1 MGRKSVSVQRRKE
14 IIKAFYKVAKDIGL
28 ENTSIA
34 KVAEHLSISNGLIMH
49 YFKTK
54 DELLIG
60 LNEFI
65 LEQHLNIVQNDEN
78 GEINSKQK
86 LHNLITSLFS
96 RNWNK
101 YFDDGV
107 FYSCYAL
114 IYRKK
119 DFNDSFKSYLQALHT
134 VLHKKLAEAKE
145 HQIISN
151 TNIDEITEVIFALI
165 DGAYYYL
172 GLFNE
177 KTEDYK
183 QKEAIYIKYA
193 LNILEFK
200 NE

>member
-1 MGRKSVSVQRRKE
+1 MGRKSVSVERRKE
-14 IIKAFYKVAKDIGL
+14 IIKAFYKVAKEIGL
-28 ENTSIA
+28 ENSSIA
-34 KVAEHLSISNGLIMH
+34 KVAEHLGISNGLIMH

-65 LEQHLNIVQNDEN
+65 LEQHLNIVQNNETNVID
-78 GEINSKQK
+78 SKQK

-96 RNWNK
+96 RNWNI

-119 DFNDSFKSYLQALHT
+119 DFKDSFKSYLQALHS
-134 VLHKKLAEAKE
+134 VLNTKLTEAKE
-145 HQIISN
+145 NDVIGNADIN
-151 TNIDEITEVIFALI
+151 EVTEIIFALI

-183 QKEAIYIKYA
+183 QKEAVYIKYA

-200 NE
+200 N

>member
-1 MGRKSVSVQRRKE
+1 MGRKSVSVERRKE
-14 IIKAFYKVAKDIGL
+14 IIKAFYKVAKEIGL
-28 ENTSIA
+28 ENSSIA
-34 KVAEHLSISNGLIMH
+34 KVAEHLGISNGLIMH

-54 DELLIG
+54 DELLLG

-65 LEQHLNIVQNDEN
+65 LEQHLNIVQNN
-78 GEINSKQK
+78 EIDVIDSKQK

-96 RNWNK
+96 RNWNT

-119 DFNDSFKSYLQALHT
+119 DFNESFKSYLQALHS
-134 VLHKKLAEAKE
+134 VLNKKLTEAKE
-145 HQIISN
+145 NDVIGN
-151 TNIDEITEVIFALI
+151 TDINEVTEIIFALI

-183 QKEAIYIKYA
+183 QKEAVYIKYA

-200 NE
+200 S

>member
-1 MGRKSVSVQRRKE
+1 MGRKSVSVARRKE
-14 IIKAFYKVAKDIGL
+14 IIKAFYKVAKEIGL

-34 KVAEHLSISNGLIMH
+34 KVAEDLSISNGLIMH

-78 GEINSKQK
+78 GIIDTKQK

-134 VLHKKLAEAKE
+134 VLATKLIEAKE
-145 HQIISN
+145 NGIICN
-151 TNIDEITEVIFALI
+151 EDIHEITEIIFALI

-172 GLFNE
+172 GTFNE
-177 KTEDYK
+177 NTEDYK
-183 QKEAIYIKYA
+183 KKELVYIKYA
-193 LNILEFK
+193 LNILDFMD
-200 NE
+200 

>member
-1 MGRKSVSVQRRKE
+1 MGRKSVSVARRKE
-14 IIKAFYKVAKDIGL
+14 IIKAFYKVAKEIGL

-34 KVAEHLSISNGLIMH
+34 KVAEDLSISNGLIMH

-78 GEINSKQK
+78 GIIDTRQK

-134 VLHKKLAEAKE
+134 VLDTKLTEAKE
-145 HQIISN
+145 NGIICN
-151 TNIDEITEVIFALI
+151 KDIHEITEIIFALI

-172 GLFNE
+172 GTFNE
-177 KTEDYK
+177 NTEDYK
-183 QKEAIYIKYA
+183 KKEQVYIKYA
-193 LNILEFK
+193 LNILDFID
-200 NE
+200 